1 MMNEENKDNK
11 EKVKKIE
18 ELLKQEIAKRK
29 ELEEELKNALEE
41 LEQSNRDYIR
51 TFEELEITKKLLA
64 EKEKLAFLGEIAGAV
79 GHELRNPLAAI
90 KNNIYYLSM
99 ILENPTEEFHETVEC
114 LNEDIYRSTRIIK
127 DLLDYS
133 KIATLDLRCLDINIF
148 ITELISKIKIPENIE
163 FVKNFNENISKT
175 FMDRIRF
182 EQILTNLITNAFDA
196 MENGGILTIETSQR
210 NNKIGILIKDTGI
223 GIESNNLE
231 QIFHPLFTTKA
242 KGFGLGLAIVKR
254 YVETHNGT
262 LSVQSKLGKGT
273 SFQLKF
279 PILKEDPQ
287 EERIKSQ

>member
-1 MMNEENKDNK
+1 MNEENIDYKEMVNK
-11 EKVKKIE
+11 TEN
-18 ELLKQEIAKRK
+18 LLQQEIAKCK
-29 ELEEELKNALEE
+29 ELEEKLKNALDE
-41 LEQSNRDYIR
+41 LDQSNVDYIR

-99 ILENPTEEFHETVEC
+99 ILENPSEEFHETVEI

-133 KIATLDLRCLDINIF
+133 KVAALDLTSLDVNNF

-163 FVKNFNENISKT
+163 LEKNLKENISNALL
-175 FMDRIRF
+175 DRIRF

-196 MENGGILTIETSQR
+196 MEDGGILTIETSQQ
-210 NNKIGILIKDTGI
+210 NNKINIQIKDTGI
-223 GIESNNLE
+223 GIEPNNLE
-231 QIFHPLFTTKA
+231 KIYHPLFTTKA

-254 YVETHNGT
+254 YVETHNGI
-262 LSVQSKLGKGT
+262 LSVKSKLGEGT
-273 SFQLKF
+273 NFQLKF
-279 PILKEDPQ
+279 PIIKDEHKE
-287 EERIKSQ
+287 ESIKSQ

>member
-1 MMNEENKDNK
+1 MNEENIDYKEMVNK
-11 EKVKKIE
+11 TEN
-18 ELLKQEIAKRK
+18 LLQQEIAKRK

-99 ILENPTEEFHETVEC
+99 ILENPSEEFHETVEI
-114 LNEDIYRSTRIIK
+114 LNDDIYRSTRIIK

-133 KIATLDLRCLDINIF
+133 KIAALDLTSLDVNNF

-163 FVKNFNENISKT
+163 LEKNLKENISNALL
-175 FMDRIRF
+175 DRIRF
-182 EQILTNLITNAFDA
+182 EQILTNLITNALDA
-196 MENGGILTIETSQR
+196 MEDGGILTIETSQQ
-210 NNKIGILIKDTGI
+210 NNKINIQIKDTGI
-223 GIESNNLE
+223 GIEPNNLE
-231 QIFHPLFTTKA
+231 KIYHPLFTTKA

-254 YVETHNGT
+254 YVETHNGI
-262 LSVQSKLGKGT
+262 LSVKSKLGEGT
-273 SFQLKF
+273 NFQLKF
-279 PILKEDPQ
+279 PIIKDEHKE
-287 EERIKSQ
+287 ESIKSQ

>member
-1 MMNEENKDNK
+1 MNKENKDNK
-11 EKVKKIE
+11 EKVNKIE

-29 ELEEELKNALEE
+29 ELEEKLKNVLDE

-99 ILENPTEEFHETVEC
+99 ILENPSEEFHETVEC

-133 KIATLDLRCLDINIF
+133 KVAALDLRSLDVNNF

-163 FVKNFNENISKT
+163 LEKNLKENISNALL
-175 FMDRIRF
+175 DRIRF

-196 MENGGILTIETSQR
+196 MEDGGILTIETSQQ
-210 NNKIGILIKDTGI
+210 NNKINIQIKDTGI
-223 GIESNNLE
+223 GIEPNNLE
-231 QIFHPLFTTKA
+231 KIYHPLFTTKA

-262 LSVQSKLGKGT
+262 LSVQSKLGEGT

-279 PILKEDPQ
+279 PIIKEDPQ
-287 EERIKSQ
+287 EERVES

>member
-11 EKVKKIE
+11 KKLKKIE
-18 ELLKQEIAKRK
+18 LLLKQEITNRK
-29 ELEEELKNALEE
+29 EMDEKLKNALDE

-133 KIATLDLRCLDINIF
+133 KVAALDLRCLDVNIF

-196 MENGGILTIETSQR
+196 MEKGGILTIETSQR
-210 NNKIGILIKDTGI
+210 NNEIKIHIKDTGI
-223 GIESNNLE
+223 GIEPNNLE

-262 LSVQSKLGKGT
+262 LSVQSQLGKGT

-279 PILKEDPQ
+279 PISKKDRK

>member
-11 EKVKKIE
+11 KKLKKIE
-18 ELLKQEIAKRK
+18 LLLKQEITNRK
-29 ELEEELKNALEE
+29 EMDEKLKNALDE

-99 ILENPTEEFHETVEC
+99 IFENPTEEFHETVEC

-133 KIATLDLRCLDINIF
+133 KVAALDLRCLDINIF

-262 LSVQSKLGKGT
+262 LSVQSQLGKGT

-279 PILKEDPQ
+279 PISKKDRK

>member
-1 MMNEENKDNK
+1 MNEENIDYKEMVNK
-11 EKVKKIE
+11 TEN
-18 ELLKQEIAKRK
+18 LLQQEIAKRK
-29 ELEEELKNALEE
+29 ELEEELKDVLDE

-99 ILENPTEEFHETVEC
+99 ILENPSEEFHETVEI
-114 LNEDIYRSTRIIK
+114 LNDDIYRSTRIIK

-133 KIATLDLRCLDINIF
+133 KIAALDLTSLDVNNF

-163 FVKNFNENISKT
+163 LEKNLKENISNALL
-175 FMDRIRF
+175 DRIRF

-196 MENGGILTIETSQR
+196 MEDGGILTIETSQQ
-210 NNKIGILIKDTGI
+210 NNKINIQIKDTGI
-223 GIESNNLE
+223 GIEPNNLE
-231 QIFHPLFTTKA
+231 KIYHPLFTTKA

-254 YVETHNGT
+254 YVETHNGI
-262 LSVQSKLGKGT
+262 LSVKSKLGEGT
-273 SFQLKF
+273 NFQLKF
-279 PILKEDPQ
+279 PIIKDEHKE
-287 EERIKSQ
+287 ESIKSQ

>member
-1 MMNEENKDNK
+1 MMNEKNKDNK
-11 EKVKKIE
+11 EKVNKIE

-29 ELEEELKNALEE
+29 ELEEKLKYALDE

-99 ILENPTEEFHETVEC
+99 ILENPSEEFNETVEI

-133 KIATLDLRCLDINIF
+133 KIAALDLRSLDVNNF
-148 ITELISKIKIPENIE
+148 ITELISKIKTPENIKIE
-163 FVKNFNENISKT
+163 INFQENISKT
-175 FMDRIRF
+175 LMDEIRF

-210 NNKIGILIKDTGI
+210 NNEIKIHIKDTGI
-223 GIESNNLE
+223 GIEPNNLE
-231 QIFHPLFTTKA
+231 QIFHPFFTTKA

-262 LSVQSKLGKGT
+262 LSVQSQLGKGT

-279 PILKEDPQ
+279 PISKKDRK

>member
-1 MMNEENKDNK
+1 MNEENIDYKEMVNK
-11 EKVKKIE
+11 TEN
-18 ELLKQEIAKRK
+18 LLQQEIAKRK

-51 TFEELEITKKLLA
+51 TFEELEITKKVLA

-99 ILENPTEEFHETVEC
+99 ILENPSEEFHETVEI
-114 LNEDIYRSTRIIK
+114 LNDDIYRSTRIIK

-133 KIATLDLRCLDINIF
+133 KIAALDLTSLDVNNF

-163 FVKNFNENISKT
+163 LEKNLKENISNVLL
-175 FMDRIRF
+175 DRIRF

-196 MENGGILTIETSQR
+196 MEDGGILTIETSQQ
-210 NNKIGILIKDTGI
+210 NSKINIQIKDTGI
-223 GIESNNLE
+223 GIEPNNLE
-231 QIFHPLFTTKA
+231 KMYHPLFTTKA

-254 YVETHNGT
+254 YVETHNGI
-262 LSVQSKLGKGT
+262 LSVKSKLGEGT
-273 SFQLKF
+273 NFQLKF
-279 PILKEDPQ
+279 PIIKDEHKE
-287 EERIKSQ
+287 ESIKSQ